1 MSLSVQILVQNLRLN
16 STSVILYSGLVI
28 KYCYILGPYM
38 ALFTMHWSYLW
49 RWIRSYLMNAHNNT
63 NQIDKSML
71 LHFHNNTY
79 WYLLSFIND
88 YLTCHYT
95 IYGGRVHSGV
105 IFLSVENSRGFIV
118 IHSRIVI
125 GCPLLIQNCWFLK
138 RIMLENNRK
147 ATLLLAEVVTY
158 L

>member
-16 STSVILYSGLVI
+16 ITSVILYSGLVI

-71 LHFHNNTY
+71 LRFHNILVFAVVHK
-79 WYLLSFIND
+79 WLPDVSL
-88 YLTCHYT
+88 HY
-95 IYGGRVHSGV
+95 IRRVQSGV
-105 IFLSVENSRGFIV
+105 IFFSVENSRGFIV
-118 IHSRIVI
+118 IHSQILI
-125 GCPLLIQNCWFLK
+125 GCPLLIQNCWFL
-138 RIMLENNRK
+138 IGLC
-147 ATLLLAEVVTY
+147 
-158 L
+158 